1 LEVLVNRMLKT
12 TAVATTFCAVAGAG
26 IVGYGEATAQAA
38 QAQGQGQ
45 TQSAATTITRHEHGH
60 GHGHGHGDSFSGTKK
75 IRVGGYSV
83 NVSCSGHS
91 AARKPV
97 VVLMAGGGDGLDTM
111 AGLQK
116 SLSKKA
122 RVCSYDRL
130 GEGESDRPNGIQT
143 INDSSKILTGVLDRI
158 TGDRPV
164 VLAGHSLGG
173 LIAAR
178 YAPDHRDRVK
188 GLVLMDATIPAL
200 TAGISKA
207 IPGSATGM
215 AAELRD
221 QTIAVNEGQNPE
233 KFVIADTKV
242 RSAGNIPVQIIRHE
256 SQYAEVPDY
265 GPALEQMWAEGQHQW
280 RALSGRSGISVAAGS
295 GHYVH
300 VDHPDIAVKAIQ
312 RVTAQATAHS

>member
-1 LEVLVNRMLKT
+1 MLKT
-12 TAVATTFCAVAGAG
+12 TAVAATFCAVAGAG

-38 QAQGQGQ
+38 EAQVR
-45 TQSAATTITRHEHGH
+45 AAPTATASHR
-60 GHGHGHGDSFSGTKK
+60 HGDSFSGTKK

-83 NVSCSGHS
+83 SVSCSGRS

-130 GEGESDRPNGIQT
+130 GEGESDQPIGTQT

-207 IPGSATGM
+207 IPKSATGM

-233 KFVIADTKV
+233 KFIIADAGV

-265 GPALEQMWAEGQHQW
+265 GPALEEMWAEGQHQW
-280 RALSGRSGISVAAGS
+280 RALSGRSRISVAAGS
-295 GHYVH
+295 GHYIH
-300 VDHPDIAVKAIQ
+300 VDRPDLAVEAIQ
-312 RVTAQATAHS
+312 RVTAQAAARS